1 GLLTVPPPRQQP
13 ALRPF
18 GRRVEVQLVEHFDVS
33 GTGQRSRPEGV
44 GDLGDLIDPSALVID
59 AELTCRG
66 SGRGDGV
73 VEPLA
78 EERIPHSGIDP
89 ALAEHGMVHR
99 RDQVLIGTVKRG
111 PAVSERNLDVTVTA
125 SEDVDFETDLT
136 GGVIEPVG
144 RDRLQRCC
152 REIEV
157 GRPVLA
163 GHPFGDDL
171 DLAGTE
177 LSCIDIGHRASS
189 WCRCSACPTSVSD
202 SGGAAVR
209 FSCPRCSPAL
219 QALPAFQ
226 ALPVP
231 GAYQAL
237 PVPGTYQALRV
248 PGIHSPST
256 TS

>member
-1 GLLTVPPPRQQP
+1 HSCISPW
-13 ALRPF
+13 
-18 GRRVEVQLVEHFDVS
+18 
-33 GTGQRSRPEGV
+33 
-44 GDLGDLIDPSALVID
+44 
-59 AELTCRG
+59 
-66 SGRGDGV
+66 
-73 VEPLA
+73 LA
-78 EERIPHSGIDP
+78 ENVMCQRRDHVIIGTDVRRHSGS
-89 ALAEHGMVHR
+89 
-99 RDQVLIGTVKRG
+99 Q
-111 PAVSERNLDVTVTA
+111 RNLDVTVTA
-125 SEDVDFETDLT
+125 SEDVDFETDLS